1 MKIILSQDVPNLG
14 EEGDVCVVKNGY
26 ARNYLLPTGAAVLYN
41 KTNLAIVAS
50 RAKAIDKR
58 KEEKR
63 NNSATLKE
71 KLDKMTLTLVVSA
84 GESGKLF
91 GSVTSMMIQQEL
103 AKQGIEVE
111 KKRIEIATRSIKTV
125 GEYSVRIHL
134 YEKEFSLV
142 KLVIESEAEVKRQQI
157 EAQRADDKIK
167 AEKAEA
173 AKKLAAVAKA
183 KAKAEAKEEEAKEAE
198 AEVETKV
205 EAEEVVAEEVVAEE
219 AVAEEAVAEEEV
231 KKTEDQE

>member
-14 EEGDVCVVKNGY
+14 EEGDVCVVKDGY

-50 RAKAIDKR
+50 RAKAIEKR
-58 KEEKR
+58 KEDKR
-63 NNSATLKE
+63 RNSATLKE

-134 YEKEFSLV
+134 YEKEFSVV
-142 KLVIESEAEVKRQQI
+142 KLVIESEAELKRQQI
-157 EAQRADDKIK
+157 EAKRAADKIK
-167 AEKAEA
+167 AEEEAE
-173 AKKLAAVAKA
+173 AKKLAAAERA
-183 KAKAEAKEEEAKEAE
+183 KAKAEAEAAAAQ
-198 AEVETKV
+198 AEVASEA
-205 EAEEVVAEEVVAEE
+205 AEEVEEVEE
-219 AVAEEAVAEEEV
+219 TVE
-231 KKTEDQE
+231 KNEDGE